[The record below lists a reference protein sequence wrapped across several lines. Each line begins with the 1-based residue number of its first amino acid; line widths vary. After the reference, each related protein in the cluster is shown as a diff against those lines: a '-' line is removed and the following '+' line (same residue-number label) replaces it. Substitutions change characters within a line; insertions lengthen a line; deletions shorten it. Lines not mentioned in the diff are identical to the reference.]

1 MLERGHLAILL
12 ALDSAGTLAEAADR
26 LHLTQ
31 SALSHAIRKLEDQAG
46 VEIWQKEGRRLRLTQ
61 AGQYLL
67 EVARRLLPQL
77 EEAES
82 VLRGYGEG
90 RHGKLRIGMECHPC
104 YEWLLTVV
112 SPFLRRWPLVDLDV
126 VQQFRFNG
134 LEALLNHQVDMVI
147 TSDPLEN
154 AAFYNQPVLAYE
166 LMLVAAPEWRA
177 ELGDFVA
184 PTDLA
189 DATLITFPVARE
201 RLDVF
206 TRFLLPAHCE
216 PKKTSP
222 GGGDGDHGATGGG
235 GAWSMHAA
243 GLAGAQVPGAIPA
256 DGTFA
261 RCRWRKKIPL
271 SGIPRNRRCYS
282 LSAGFSQS
290 GAESLLSQR
299 RSSLRASGF
308 SMQ

>member
-1 MLERGHLAILL
+1 MLERSHLAILL
-12 ALDSAGTLAEAADR
+12 ALDNAGTLAEAAER

-46 VEIWQKEGRRLRLTQ
+46 VALWRKEGRRLRLTQ

-67 EVARRLLPQL
+67 GVARRLLPQM
-77 EEAES
+77 EEADS

-90 RHGKLRIGMECHPC
+90 RRGKLRIGMECHPC

-112 SPFLRRWPLVDLDV
+112 SPFLQRWPLVDLDV

-154 AAFYNQPVLAYE
+154 PAFQNRPVFTYE
-166 LMLVAAPEWRA
+166 LMLVAAPDWRS
-177 ELGDFVA
+177 
-184 PTDLA
+184 DLA
-189 DATLITFPVARE
+189 GVVSPDDLTAATLITFPVARE

-216 PKKTSP
+216 PNKL
-222 GGGDGDHGATGGG
+222 HQVEATEI
-235 GAWSMHAA
+235 MVQLVAA
-243 GLAGAQVPGAIPA
+243 GRGVCTLPDWLA
-256 DGTFA
+256 
-261 RCRWRKKIPL
+261 RKFQASYPL
-271 SGIPRNRRCYS
+271 VIRS
-282 LSAGFSQS
+282 L
-290 GAESLLSQR
+290 GAEGVHKSLYLVFREEDAEVSYLQDF
-299 RSSLRASGF
+299 LALAQHPG
-308 SMQ
+308 

>member
-1 MLERGHLAILL
+1 
-12 ALDSAGTLAEAADR
+12 LAEAAER

-46 VEIWQKEGRRLRLTQ
+46 VALWRKEGRRLRLTQ

-67 EVARRLLPQL
+67 GVARRLLPQM
-77 EEAES
+77 EEADS

-90 RHGKLRIGMECHPC
+90 RRGKLRIGMECHPC

-112 SPFLRRWPLVDLDV
+112 SPFLQRWPLVDLDV

-154 AAFYNQPVLAYE
+154 PAFQNRPVFTYE
-166 LMLVAAPEWRA
+166 LMLVAAPDWRS
-177 ELGDFVA
+177 
-184 PTDLA
+184 DLA
-189 DATLITFPVARE
+189 GVVSPDDLTAATLITFPVARE

-216 PKKTSP
+216 PNKL
-222 GGGDGDHGATGGG
+222 HQVEATEI
-235 GAWSMHAA
+235 MVQLVAA
-243 GLAGAQVPGAIPA
+243 GRGVCTLPDWLA
-256 DGTFA
+256 
-261 RCRWRKKIPL
+261 RKFQASYPL
-271 SGIPRNRRCYS
+271 VIRS
-282 LSAGFSQS
+282 L
-290 GAESLLSQR
+290 GAEGVHKSLYLVFREEDAEVSYLQDF
-299 RSSLRASGF
+299 LALAQHPG
-308 SMQ
+308 